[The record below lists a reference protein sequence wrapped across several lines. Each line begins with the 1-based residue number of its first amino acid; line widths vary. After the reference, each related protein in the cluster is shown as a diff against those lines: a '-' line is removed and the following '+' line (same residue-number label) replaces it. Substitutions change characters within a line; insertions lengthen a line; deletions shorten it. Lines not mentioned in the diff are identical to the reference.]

1 MNKSYKA
8 MLAGGLIAG
17 ALAAVDGAV
26 LGLLFGPDGSAIYRW
41 ALNAA
46 LVGAVLGAIAGV
58 VISRLV
64 LEPPEKK

>member
-8 MLAGGLIAG
+8 MLVGGTIA
-17 ALAAVDGAV
+17 ASLAAVDGAV
-26 LGLLFGPDGSAIYRW
+26 LGLLFGPDGSAALRW

-46 LVGAVLGAIAGV
+46 LAGAVFGAIAGV

>member
-8 MLAGGLIAG
+8 MLVGGAIAG
-17 ALAAVDGAV
+17 SLACVDGAV
-26 LGLLFGPDGSAIYRW
+26 LGLLFGPDGGAAIRW

-46 LVGAVLGAIAGV
+46 LAGAVFGAIAGV